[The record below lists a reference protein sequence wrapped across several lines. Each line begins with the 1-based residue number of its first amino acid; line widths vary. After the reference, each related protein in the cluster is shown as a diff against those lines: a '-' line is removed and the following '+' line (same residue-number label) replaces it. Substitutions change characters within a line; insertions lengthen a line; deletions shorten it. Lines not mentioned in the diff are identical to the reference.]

1 MDIPLAWLIAGFA
14 LIIAELVTGTFY
26 LLVLGIA
33 ALVGA
38 GVGYASGAF
47 AWQAIG
53 AAIVAV
59 AGLVWVHRYKRTIM
73 PKRMQGL
80 DFGQPAAFEAW
91 VNRDTG
97 QARVKYRD
105 ALWDAQVA
113 GDAAGESGEIL
124 YITSVDGNTLKVS
137 KTRPA

>member
-1 MDIPLAWLIAGFA
+1 MDISLAWLIAGIA
-14 LIIAELVTGTFY
+14 LIVTELVTGTFY

-38 GVGYASGAF
+38 GVGYAGGAF
-47 AWQAIG
+47 VWQALG
-53 AAIVAV
+53 ASVVAV
-59 AGLVWVHRYKRTIM
+59 AGLVWAHRYRQTIT

-80 DFGQPAAFEAW
+80 DFGQPAFFDSW

-105 ALWDAQVA
+105 ALWDAQVG
-113 GDAAGESGEIL
+113 GDASGEPGEIL